1 VLDPFCALREPRAA
15 AAQLQAAARALQRS
29 CMAFYQRTAT
39 GLAPEIV
46 TFSRGGGGARG
57 GRGGKAGGAVPAA
70 TSPAAAAAPGQE
82 FAPNADARFSLLR
95 PEALESA
102 FLLARLLDEAN
113 AAAAPGDRSAGDRAA
128 ALREWSWGVLDSL
141 ELHARVRRGG
151 FASVADVDVAGL
163 SPLLPSAGRSNQRDA
178 KMESFVLAET
188 FKYLYL
194 LHAGWPPGAEA
205 AALLPRAEWVLNTEA
220 HPLRVPTRPQSAWA
234 AQAAA
239 QSQQQDEA
247 PPP

>member
-1 VLDPFCALREPRAA
+1 
-15 AAQLQAAARALQRS
+15 
-29 CMAFYQRTAT
+29 MAFYQRTAT

-46 TFSRGGGGARG
+46 TFSRGGVGGRG
-57 GRGGKAGGAVPAA
+57 GRGGKAGGASAASPSSSFSSSGAA
-70 TSPAAAAAPGQE
+70 TPPAAAAAPAVPGQE

-113 AAAAPGDRSAGDRAA
+113 AAAPPGDRSAGDRAA

-220 HPLRVPTRPQSAWA
+220 HPLRVPARPQSEWA

-239 QSQQQDEA
+239 PQRLQEDEA
-247 PPP
+247 PLP